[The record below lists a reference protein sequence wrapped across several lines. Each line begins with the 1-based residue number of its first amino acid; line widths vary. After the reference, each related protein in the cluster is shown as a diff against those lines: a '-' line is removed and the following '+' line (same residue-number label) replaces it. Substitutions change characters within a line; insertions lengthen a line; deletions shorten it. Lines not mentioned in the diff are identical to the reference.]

1 MIGRPTVNS
10 ESRLC
15 QKVCGIV
22 PSAGASRQELS
33 ASVCG
38 RYNAIALTG
47 SMKLDSKYEQEQ
59 GAVYLTGIQAL
70 VRLPMDQMRR
80 DRRAG
85 LNTAAFISGYE
96 GSPLG
101 GYDMALARVQRLLD
115 EHRIHFVP
123 GVNEDLAATSIF
135 GSQIHHVLGQSRYD
149 GVLGIWYGKGPGVDR
164 SGDIFR
170 HANIAGTG
178 KNCAALV
185 LGGDDHV
192 SKSSTIPH
200 QSDLSFYNLAMPVFY
215 PGNTQE
221 TLDYGLQAIALSRF
235 SGAWVAMKMVTNVC
249 DAGGTVQVD
258 PQRIAIH
265 IPEGYEKKIDARLL
279 IPMTLMLE
287 PEVLYRRLDAAR
299 EFARL
304 NAVNRSFGAAEGA
317 WLGIASAGKAYYDLM
332 QALADLGIARDDL
345 PRLGVR
351 IAKFGMTYPLEP
363 RFTAEFARGLQTIL
377 VVEEKRSFLELQL
390 REALYNSPDHPAIL
404 GKGDPIAAPLF
415 SAAGELD
422 PEIVTRV
429 LAQLWGRLP
438 ACGGL
443 PGRLP
448 SRLALLD
455 EIDARERRLIPA
467 RFPNFCSGCP
477 HNRSTLLLEGQLA
490 GGGIGCH
497 AMAAQLQH
505 SGHSYSFLTHMGGE
519 GAPWIGMAPF
529 VDRQHIFQN
538 VGDGTYF
545 HSASLAVE
553 ACIAAGVNITYKIL
567 YNSAVAMTGGQ
578 QAAGAVPVPA
588 LTRKLEADGVRKIA
602 VLTEDLTKYQGVQLA
617 ANARLRDR
625 DDLPEVLREFE
636 QEPGV
641 TAIIYDQQ
649 CAAEKRRLRSR
660 GKLEEPTLRLVIHE
674 EVCEGCGDC
683 VTQSNCLSLHPV
695 DTEYGLKT
703 RIHQSSCNKDYS
715 CALGDCP
722 SFVTVKLKPGTGSR
736 RAAPPHLPETEVPQP
751 RERVEIGERY
761 SIVAPGIGG
770 TGVVTV
776 NALLATAAWID
787 GLSAI
792 TLDQTGLAQKGGAVV
807 SSIILSR
814 QPIEASAKVGY
825 GNADLLLGFDLLGAG
840 SAENLK
846 RAHPSRT
853 VAVVNTAEVPTGD
866 AIRGGLRLAGPGA
879 VVDAINACT
888 RKDRN
893 LFLDASRL
901 AEGLFGSHLAV
912 NIFLLGAAY
921 QGGLVPIS
929 QAAIE
934 EAIRLNKVDAERNVQ
949 AFLWG
954 RRYYHDAQSVESLL
968 APPAAPTGDR
978 SLVERR
984 IADLTRYQNAAY
996 ATRYATFVREVETR
1010 QPALADAAARN
1021 LYKLMAYK
1029 DEYEVARLLTD
1040 PQREAQIR
1048 GMWEQVESIGY
1059 NLHPPLLRALGMQ
1072 RKLKLGGWFRG
1083 PLRIMAAMKGLRGTP
1098 LDIFGYAAV
1107 RREERGLIAW
1117 YQQLVRECL
1126 DHVTPDNLSLAQEIV
1141 ALPGLIR
1148 GYENIKLAGIRK
1160 VKALTAEKMAG
1171 LANTRVE
1178 VRA

>member
-1 MIGRPTVNS
+1 
-10 ESRLC
+10 
-15 QKVCGIV
+15 
-22 PSAGASRQELS
+22 
-33 ASVCG
+33 
-38 RYNAIALTG
+38 
-47 SMKLDSKYEQEQ
+47 MKLDSKYEREQ

-101 GYDMALARVQRLLD
+101 GYDLALARVRRLLD

-123 GVNEDLAATSIF
+123 GVNEDLAATSVF
-135 GSQIHHVLGQSRYD
+135 GSQIHRSLGQSRYD
-149 GVLGIWYGKGPGVDR
+149 GVVGIWYGKGPGVDR

-178 KNCAALV
+178 ANCGALV

-200 QSDLSFYNLAMPVFY
+200 QSDLSFYNHAMPVFY

-221 TLDYGLQAIALSRF
+221 TLDYGLLAIALSRF

-249 DAGGTVQVD
+249 DAGGTVEVD
-258 PQRIAIH
+258 PARLAIR
-265 IPEGYEKKIDARLL
+265 IPEGYEKKTDARLL

-287 PEVLYRRLDAAR
+287 PEVLYRRLEAAR
-299 EFARL
+299 EFARV
-304 NAVNRSFGAAEGA
+304 NNVNRSFGAGDGA

-332 QALADLGIARDDL
+332 QALADLGLQRADDL
-345 PRLGVR
+345 ARAGVR

-390 REALYNSPDHPAIL
+390 RESLYNSPDHPAIL
-404 GKGDPIAAPLF
+404 GKGDQTAAPLF

-422 PEIVTRV
+422 PETITRV
-429 LAQLWGRLP
+429 LAQLFNLP
-438 ACGGL
+438 TA
-443 PGRLP
+443 
-448 SRLALLD
+448 RLALLD
-455 EIDARERRLIPA
+455 EIDARERRLVPA

-477 HNRSTLLLEGQLA
+477 HNRSTLLLEGQMA

-505 SGHSYSFLTHMGGE
+505 SHHAYTFLTHMGGE

-529 VDRQHIFQN
+529 VERPHIFQN

-578 QAAGAVPVPA
+578 QAAGAVPVPE
-588 LTRKLEADGVRKIA
+588 LTHKLAADGVRRIA
-602 VLTEDLTKYQGVQLA
+602 VLTDDLEKYQGVKLA
-617 ANARLRDR
+617 ANAQLRDR
-625 DDLPEVLREFE
+625 DDLPDVLREFE
-636 QEPGV
+636 KLPGV

-649 CAAEKRRLRSR
+649 CAAEKRRQRSR
-660 GKLEEPTLRLVIHE
+660 GKLAEPTLRLVIHE

-695 DTEYGLKT
+695 ETEYGPKT

-715 CALGDCP
+715 CVLGDCP
-722 SFVTVKLKPGTGSR
+722 SFVTVNLKPGTGQR
-736 RAAPPHLPETEVPQP
+736 RQPLPQLPETEAPPP
-751 RERVEIGERY
+751 RERVAIAERY
-761 SIVAPGIGG
+761 SILMPGIGG

-787 GLSAI
+787 GLSVI

-807 SSIILSR
+807 SSIVLSQR
-814 QPIEASAKVGY
+814 PIEASAKIGY

-840 SAENLK
+840 SADNLK

-866 AIRGGLRLAGPGA
+866 SIRGGARLAGPGA
-879 VVDAINACT
+879 VVDLINTYT

-901 AEGLFGSHLAV
+901 AEGLFASHMAV
-912 NIFLLGAAY
+912 NIFLLGAAW
-921 QGGLVPIS
+921 QGGLIPIS
-929 QAAIE
+929 ETAIE

-954 RRYYHDAQSVESLL
+954 RKYYHDAQAVESLI
-968 APPAAPTGDR
+968 APPAAPADDR

-984 IADLTRYQNAAY
+984 TADLTRYQNAAY
-996 ATRYATFVREVETR
+996 AARYTAFVREVETR
-1010 QPALADAAARN
+1010 QPALAEAVARN
-1021 LYKLMAYK
+1021 LYKLMSYK
-1029 DEYEVARLLTD
+1029 DEYEVARLLTN
-1040 PQREAQIR
+1040 PEREAQIR

-1059 NLHPPLLRALGMQ
+1059 NIHPPLLRAMGLKKKM
-1072 RKLKLGGWFRG
+1072 KLGSWFRA
-1083 PLRIMAAMKGLRGTP
+1083 PLRMLASLKGLRGTP
-1098 LDIFGYAAV
+1098 FDPFGYAAV
-1107 RREERGLIAW
+1107 RREERALIGW
-1117 YQQLVRECL
+1117 YEQLVRDCL
-1126 DHVTPDNLSLAQEIV
+1126 DRATAENLPLAQEIV
-1141 ALPGLIR
+1141 ALPAQIR
-1148 GYENIKLAGIRK
+1148 GYEQIKLASVGK
-1160 VKALTAEKMAG
+1160 VKALAAEKLSA
-1171 LANTRVE
+1171 LKQKLVQ
-1178 VRA
+1178 VC

>member
-1 MIGRPTVNS
+1 
-10 ESRLC
+10 
-15 QKVCGIV
+15 
-22 PSAGASRQELS
+22 
-33 ASVCG
+33 
-38 RYNAIALTG
+38 
-47 SMKLDSKYEQEQ
+47 MKLDSKYEQED

-101 GYDMALARVQRLLD
+101 GYDLALARVKRLLD

-123 GVNEDLAATSIF
+123 GVNEDLAATSVF
-135 GSQIHHVLGQSRYD
+135 GSQIHHSLGQSRYD

-221 TLDYGLQAIALSRF
+221 TLDYGLLAIALSRF

-249 DAGGTVQVD
+249 DAGGTVNVN
-258 PQRIAIH
+258 PERLAIH
-265 IPEGYEKKIDARLL
+265 IPQGYEKKIDARLL
-279 IPMTLMLE
+279 IPITLMLE

-304 NAVNRSFGAAEGA
+304 NQVNRSFGAGDGA

-332 QALADLGIARDDL
+332 QALADLGLQRDDL
-345 PRLGVR
+345 ARAGIR

-390 REALYNSPDHPAIL
+390 REALYNSPDRPAIL
-404 GKGDPIAAPLF
+404 GKGDQTAAPLF

-422 PEIVTRV
+422 PEIITRV
-429 LAQLWGRLP
+429 VASLTELRPSGSGRI
-438 ACGGL
+438 
-443 PGRLP
+443 
-448 SRLALLD
+448 ALLD
-455 EIDARERRLIPA
+455 EIDNRERRMVPT
-467 RFPNFCSGCP
+467 RGPNFCSGCP
-477 HNRSTLLLEGQLA
+477 HNRSTLLLEGQMA

-505 SGHSYSFLTHMGGE
+505 SHHAYTFLTHMGGE

-529 VDRQHIFQN
+529 VDRPHIFQN

-578 QAAGAVPVPA
+578 QAAGAVPVPE
-588 LTRKLEADGVRKIA
+588 LTHKLAADGVRQIA
-602 VLTEDLTKYQGVQLA
+602 VLTDDLEKYQGVKLA
-617 ANARLRDR
+617 ANAQLRDR
-625 DDLPEVLREFE
+625 DDLPDVLREFE
-636 QEPGV
+636 KLPGV
-641 TAIIYDQQ
+641 TVIIYDQQ

-660 GKLEEPTLRLVIHE
+660 GKLAEPTLRFVIHE

-683 VTQSNCLSLHPV
+683 VTQSNCLSLHPIE
-695 DTEYGLKT
+695 TEYGPKT

-715 CALGDCP
+715 CVLGDCP
-722 SFVTVKLKPGTGSR
+722 SFVTVKLKPGTGQR
-736 RAAPPHLPETEVPQP
+736 RRPLPNLPETEVPPP
-751 RERVEIGERY
+751 RESVAIGERY
-761 SIVAPGIGG
+761 SILMPGIGG

-787 GLSAI
+787 GLSVI

-807 SSIILSR
+807 SSVILSEH
-814 QPIEASAKVGY
+814 PIEASAKIGY

-840 SAENLK
+840 SADNLK
-846 RAHPSRT
+846 RAQPSRT

-866 AIRGGLRLAGPGA
+866 AIRGGLRLAGPGT
-879 VVDAINACT
+879 VVDLINTYT

-901 AEGLFGSHLAV
+901 AEGLFASHMAV
-912 NIFLLGAAY
+912 NIFLLGAAW
-921 QGGLVPIS
+921 QGGLIPITET
-929 QAAIE
+929 AIE

-954 RRYYHDAQSVESLL
+954 RKYYHDAQAVESLI
-968 APPAAPTGDR
+968 APPAPRADDR
-978 SLVERR
+978 GLVERR
-984 IADLTRYQNAAY
+984 TADLARYQDAAY
-996 ATRYATFVREVETR
+996 AERYAAFVREVEAR
-1010 QPALADAAARN
+1010 QPALAEAVARN

-1029 DEYEVARLLTD
+1029 DEYEVARLLTN
-1040 PQREAQIR
+1040 PEREAQIR

-1059 NLHPPLLRALGMQ
+1059 NLFPPLLRAMGLKK
-1072 RKLKLGGWFRG
+1072 KLKLGGWFRG
-1083 PLRIMAAMKGLRGTP
+1083 PLRMLASLKGLRGTP
-1098 LDIFGYAAV
+1098 FDLFGYAKV
-1107 RREERGLIAW
+1107 RREERALIGW
-1117 YQQLVRECL
+1117 YEQLVRGCL
-1126 DHVTPDNLSLAQEIV
+1126 DRATPENLALAQEIV
-1141 ALPGLIR
+1141 ALPGQIR
-1148 GYENIKLAGIRK
+1148 GYEQIKLANVRK
-1160 VKALTAEKMAG
+1160 VKMLAAEKLGEMHKRQS
-1171 LANTRVE
+1171 LLVDH
-1178 VRA
+1178 

>member
-1 MIGRPTVNS
+1 
-10 ESRLC
+10 
-15 QKVCGIV
+15 
-22 PSAGASRQELS
+22 
-33 ASVCG
+33 
-38 RYNAIALTG
+38 
-47 SMKLDSKYEQEQ
+47 MKLDSKYEQEQ

-85 LNTAAFISGYE
+85 LSTAAFISGYE

-101 GYDMALARVQRLLD
+101 GYDLALARVKRLLA

-178 KNCAALV
+178 KNCGALV

-200 QSDLSFYNLAMPVFY
+200 QSDLSFYNLAMPIFY

-221 TLDYGLQAIALSRF
+221 TLDYGLLAIALSRF

-249 DAGGTVQVD
+249 DAGGTVDVD
-258 PQRIAIH
+258 PARLAIR

-279 IPMTLMLE
+279 IPMTLILE

-299 EFARL
+299 EFARI
-304 NAVNRSFGAAEGA
+304 NPVNRSFGAQDGA
-317 WLGIASAGKAYYDLM
+317 RLGIASAGKAYYDLM
-332 QALADLGIARDDL
+332 QALADLGIHRDDL

-363 RFTAEFARGLQTIL
+363 RFTADFARGLETIL
-377 VVEEKRSFLELQL
+377 VVEEKRSFLEIQL
-390 REALYNSPDHPAIL
+390 REALYNLPGRPVII
-404 GKGDPIAAPLF
+404 GKEDEKGAPLLP
-415 SAAGELD
+415 ATGELD
-422 PEIVTRV
+422 PEMITRA
-429 LAQLWGRLP
+429 LAKLLG
-438 ACGGL
+438 
-443 PGRLP
+443 P
-448 SRLALLD
+448 SARLALLD
-455 EIDARERRLIPA
+455 EIDNRERRLIPV
-467 RFPNFCSGCP
+467 RGPNFCSGCP
-477 HNRSTLLLEGQLA
+477 HNRSTLLLEGQMA

-497 AMAAQLQH
+497 AMAAQL
-505 SGHSYSFLTHMGGE
+505 GHSSHAYSFLTHMGGE

-529 VDRQHIFQN
+529 VERQHIFQN

-578 QAAGAVPVPA
+578 QAAGAVPVPE

-602 VLTEDLTKYQGVQLA
+602 VLAEDLEKYRGVKLA
-617 ANARLRDR
+617 ANAQLRDR
-625 DDLPEVLREFE
+625 DDLPDVLREFE
-636 QEPGV
+636 KETGV
-641 TAIIYDQQ
+641 TAIVYDQQ

-695 DTEYGLKT
+695 ETEFGPKT

-722 SFVTVKLKPGTGSR
+722 SFVTVKLKPGTGQR
-736 RAAPPHLPETEVPQP
+736 RAAPPKLPEMEVPPP
-751 RERVEIGERY
+751 REPAEIGERY

-787 GLSAI
+787 GLSVI

-807 SSIILSR
+807 SSIILSK

-840 SAENLK
+840 SAENMK

-879 VVDAINACT
+879 VVDAINSCT

-901 AEGLFGSHLAV
+901 AEGLFGSHMAV

-921 QGGLVPIS
+921 QGGLIPIS
-929 QAAIE
+929 QEAIE

-954 RRYYHDAQSVESLL
+954 RKYYQDAPAVESLL
-968 APPAAPTGDR
+968 SPPSATAAIGTVDR
-978 SLVERR
+978 RVDE
-984 IADLTRYQNAAY
+984 LTRYRNPAY
-996 ATRYATFVREVETR
+996 AACYRAFVGEVEAR
-1010 QPALADAAARN
+1010 QPALADTVARN

-1040 PQREAQIR
+1040 PGREAQIR

-1059 NLHPPLLRALGMQ
+1059 NLHPPLLRSLGMKK
-1072 RKLKLGGWFRG
+1072 KLKLGGWFRG
-1083 PLRIMAAMKGLRGTP
+1083 PLRMLASLKGLRGTP
-1098 LDIFGYAAV
+1098 FDVFGYAAV
-1107 RREERGLIAW
+1107 RREERALIGW
-1117 YQQLVRECL
+1117 YEQLVRDCL
-1126 DHVTPDNLSLAQEIV
+1126 DRATAENMMVVRELV
-1141 ALPGLIR
+1141 ALPEQIR
-1148 GYENIKLAGIRK
+1148 GYEEIKLGSVRR
-1160 VKALTAEKMAG
+1160 VKALAAEK
-1171 LANTRVE
+1171 LAALNAAVP
-1178 VRA
+1178 VPH

>member
-1 MIGRPTVNS
+1 MN
-10 ESRLC
+10 
-15 QKVCGIV
+15 
-22 PSAGASRQELS
+22 
-33 ASVCG
+33 
-38 RYNAIALTG
+38 
-47 SMKLDSKYEQEQ
+47 LDAKFEREH

-101 GYDMALARVQRLLD
+101 GYDLALLRVKHLLD
-115 EHRIHFVP
+115 RHRIHFVP

-135 GSQIHHVLGQSRYD
+135 GSQIHHVLGQSRFD
-149 GVLGIWYGKGPGVDR
+149 GVLGVWYGKGPGVDR

-178 KNCAALV
+178 RHCAALV

-221 TLDYGLQAIALSRF
+221 TLDYGLLAIALSRF

-249 DAGGTVQVD
+249 DAGGTVEVD
-258 PQRIAIH
+258 PARIAIR
-265 IPEGYEKKIDARLL
+265 IPEGYEKRTDARLL

-287 PEVLYRRLDAAR
+287 PEVLYRRLEAAR

-304 NAVNRSFGAAEGA
+304 NGVNSTFGAGEGA

-332 QALADLGIARDDL
+332 QAMRDLGLRREDL

-363 RFTAEFARGLQTIL
+363 RFAASFARGLRTIL

-390 REALYNSPDHPAIL
+390 REALYNAPDRPAIL
-404 GKGDPIAAPLF
+404 GKGDPDAAPLF

-422 PEIVTRV
+422 PEMVTRV
-429 LAQLWGRLP
+429 LAQVI
-438 ACGGL
+438 A
-443 PGRLP
+443 PGAEGAA
-448 SRLALLD
+448 RLALLD
-455 EIDARERRLIPA
+455 EIDRRERGLIPA

-477 HNRSTLLLEGQLA
+477 HNRSTLLLEGQMA

-497 AMAAQLQH
+497 AMAAQLRH
-505 SGHSYSFLTHMGGE
+505 SHHAYTFLTHMGGE

-529 VDRQHIFQN
+529 VDRPHIFQN

-545 HSASLAVE
+545 HSGALAVA
-553 ACIAAGVNITYKIL
+553 ACVAAGVNITYKIL
-567 YNSAVAMTGGQ
+567 YNGAVAMTGGQ
-578 QAAGAVPVPA
+578 QAAGAVPVPE
-588 LTRKLEADGVRKIA
+588 LTRKLQADGVRKIA
-602 VLTEDLTKYQGVQLA
+602 VLTDDLAKYKGVALA
-617 ANARLRDR
+617 SSARLRGR

-636 QEPGV
+636 REPGV
-641 TAIIYDQQ
+641 TAIVYDQQ

-660 GKLEEPTLRLVIHE
+660 GTLAEPALRLVIHE

-683 VTQSNCLSLHPV
+683 ATQSNCLSLYPV
-695 DTEYGLKT
+695 ETEYGPKT

-722 SFVTVKLKPGTGSR
+722 AFLSVKVKPGTGLR
-736 RAAPPHLPETEVPQP
+736 RAPLPQLPEVEAPAP
-751 RERVEIGERY
+751 RGRVEIGERY
-761 SIVAPGIGG
+761 AILGPGIGG
-770 TGVVTV
+770 AGVVTV

-787 GLSAI
+787 GLSVL

-807 SSIILSR
+807 SSIILSK
-814 QPIEASAKVGY
+814 QPIEAPAKIGY
-825 GNADLLLGFDLLGAG
+825 ANADLLLGFDLLGAA
-840 SAENLK
+840 SPENLK

-853 VAVVNTAEVPTGD
+853 AAVVNTAEVPTGD
-866 AIRGGLRLAGPGA
+866 AIRGGARLSGPGA
-879 VVDAINACT
+879 AVDAINRCT
-888 RKDRN
+888 RQDRN
-893 LFLDASRL
+893 VFLDASRI

-921 QGGLVPIS
+921 QGGLIPIS
-929 QAAIE
+929 ETAIE
-934 EAIRLNKVDAERNVQ
+934 EAIRLNKVDAARNVQ

-954 RRYYHDAQSVESLL
+954 RRYYHDAAAVESLL
-968 APPAAPTGDR
+968 APAPAPPAAG

-984 IADLTRYQNAAY
+984 MADLESYQNAAC
-996 ATRYATFVREVETR
+996 AARYAAFVREVEAR
-1010 QPALADAAARN
+1010 QPALAVAAARN

-1040 PQREAQIR
+1040 PRREAQIR
-1048 GMWEQVESIGY
+1048 GMWEQAEAIGY
-1059 NLHPPLLRALGMQ
+1059 YLHPPLLRVLG
-1072 RKLKLGGWFRG
+1072 LKKKIRLGGWFRL
-1083 PLRIMAAMKGLRGTP
+1083 PLRLLARLKVLRGTP
-1098 LDIFGYAAV
+1098 FDPFGYAAV
-1107 RREERGLIAW
+1107 RREERALAGW
-1117 YQQLVRECL
+1117 YRQLLRECL
-1126 DHVTPDNLSLAQEIV
+1126 EHATPENLAVARELA
-1141 ALPGLIR
+1141 ALPGQIR
-1148 GYENIKLAGIRK
+1148 GYEEIKLASVRK
-1160 VKALTAEKMAG
+1160 VKALAAEKMRALKG
-1171 LANTRVE
+1171 REEQPLAPRV
-1178 VRA
+1178 

>member
-1 MIGRPTVNS
+1 
-10 ESRLC
+10 
-15 QKVCGIV
+15 
-22 PSAGASRQELS
+22 
-33 ASVCG
+33 
-38 RYNAIALTG
+38 
-47 SMKLDSKYEQEQ
+47 MKLDSKYEQED

-101 GYDMALARVQRLLD
+101 GYDLALARVKRLLD

-123 GVNEDLAATSIF
+123 GVNEDLAATSVF
-135 GSQIHHVLGQSRYD
+135 GSQIHHSLGQSRYD

-200 QSDLSFYNLAMPVFY
+200 QSDLSFYNHAMPIFY

-221 TLDYGLQAIALSRF
+221 TLDYGLLAIALSRF

-249 DAGGTVQVD
+249 DAGGTVAVD
-258 PQRIAIH
+258 PERLAIH
-265 IPEGYEKKIDARLL
+265 IPQGYEKKIDARLL
-279 IPMTLMLE
+279 IPITLMLE

-304 NAVNRSFGAAEGA
+304 NNVNRSFGAGDGA

-332 QALADLGIARDDL
+332 QALADLGLQRDDL
-345 PRLGVR
+345 ARAGIR

-390 REALYNSPDHPAIL
+390 REALYNSPDRPAIL
-404 GKGDPIAAPLF
+404 GKGDQTAAPLF

-422 PEIVTRV
+422 PEIITRV
-429 LAQLWGRLP
+429 VASLTELRPSGSGRI
-438 ACGGL
+438 
-443 PGRLP
+443 
-448 SRLALLD
+448 ALLD
-455 EIDARERRLIPA
+455 EIDNRERRMVPT
-467 RFPNFCSGCP
+467 RGPNFCSGCP
-477 HNRSTLLLEGQLA
+477 HNRSTLLLEGQMA

-505 SGHSYSFLTHMGGE
+505 SHHAYTFLTHMGGE

-529 VDRQHIFQN
+529 VDRPHIFQN

-578 QAAGAVPVPA
+578 QAAGAVPVPE
-588 LTRKLEADGVRKIA
+588 LTHKLAADGVRQIA
-602 VLTEDLTKYQGVQLA
+602 VLTDDLEKYQGVKLA
-617 ANARLRDR
+617 ANAQLRDR
-625 DDLPEVLREFE
+625 DDLPDVLREFE
-636 QEPGV
+636 KLPGV
-641 TAIIYDQQ
+641 TVIIYDQQ

-660 GKLEEPTLRLVIHE
+660 GKLAEPTLRFVIHE

-695 DTEYGLKT
+695 ETEYGPKT

-715 CALGDCP
+715 CVLGDCP
-722 SFVTVKLKPGTGSR
+722 SFVTVKLKPGTGQR
-736 RAAPPHLPETEVPQP
+736 RRPLPNLPETEVPPP
-751 RERVEIGERY
+751 RESVAIGERY
-761 SIVAPGIGG
+761 SILMPGIGG

-787 GLSAI
+787 GLSVI

-807 SSIILSR
+807 SSVILSEH
-814 QPIEASAKVGY
+814 PIEASAKIGY

-840 SAENLK
+840 SADNLK
-846 RAHPSRT
+846 RAQPSRT

-866 AIRGGLRLAGPGA
+866 AIRGGLRLAGPGT
-879 VVDAINACT
+879 VVDLINTYT

-901 AEGLFGSHLAV
+901 AEGLFASHMAV
-912 NIFLLGAAY
+912 NIFLLGAAW
-921 QGGLVPIS
+921 QGGLIPITEM
-929 QAAIE
+929 AIE

-954 RRYYHDAQSVESLL
+954 RKYYHDAQAVESLI
-968 APPAAPTGDR
+968 APPAPRADDR
-978 SLVERR
+978 GLVERR
-984 IADLTRYQNAAY
+984 TADLARYQDAAY
-996 ATRYATFVREVETR
+996 AERYAAFVREVEAR
-1010 QPALADAAARN
+1010 QPALAEAVARN

-1029 DEYEVARLLTD
+1029 DEYEVARLLTN
-1040 PQREAQIR
+1040 PEREAQIR

-1059 NLHPPLLRALGMQ
+1059 NLFPPLLRAMGLKK
-1072 RKLKLGGWFRG
+1072 KLKLGGWFRG
-1083 PLRIMAAMKGLRGTP
+1083 PLRMLASLKGLRGTP
-1098 LDIFGYAAV
+1098 FDLFGYAKV
-1107 RREERGLIAW
+1107 RREERALIGW
-1117 YQQLVRECL
+1117 YEQLVRGCL
-1126 DHVTPDNLSLAQEIV
+1126 DRATPENLALAQEIV
-1141 ALPGLIR
+1141 ALPALIR
-1148 GYENIKLAGIRK
+1148 GYENIKLASVHK
-1160 VKALTAEKMAG
+1160 VKTLAAEKLGEMHKRQS
-1171 LANTRVE
+1171 LLVDH
-1178 VRA
+1178 

>member
-1 MIGRPTVNS
+1 
-10 ESRLC
+10 
-15 QKVCGIV
+15 
-22 PSAGASRQELS
+22 
-33 ASVCG
+33 
-38 RYNAIALTG
+38 
-47 SMKLDSKYEQEQ
+47 MKLDSKYEQED

-101 GYDMALARVQRLLD
+101 GYDLALARVKRLLD

-123 GVNEDLAATSIF
+123 GVNEDLAATSVF
-135 GSQIHHVLGQSRYD
+135 GSQIHHSLGQSRYD

-200 QSDLSFYNLAMPVFY
+200 QSDLSFYNHAMPVFY

-221 TLDYGLQAIALSRF
+221 TLDYGLLAIALSRF

-249 DAGGTVQVD
+249 DAGGTVAVD
-258 PQRIAIH
+258 PERLAIH
-265 IPEGYEKKIDARLL
+265 IPQGYEKKIDARLL
-279 IPMTLMLE
+279 IPITLMLE

-304 NAVNRSFGAAEGA
+304 NQVNRSFGAGDGA

-332 QALADLGIARDDL
+332 QALADLGLQRDDL
-345 PRLGVR
+345 ARAGIR

-390 REALYNSPDHPAIL
+390 REALYNSPDRPAIL
-404 GKGDPIAAPLF
+404 GKGDQTAAPLF

-422 PEIVTRV
+422 PEIITRV
-429 LAQLWGRLP
+429 VASLTELRPSGSGRI
-438 ACGGL
+438 
-443 PGRLP
+443 
-448 SRLALLD
+448 ALLD
-455 EIDARERRLIPA
+455 EIDDRERRMVPT
-467 RFPNFCSGCP
+467 RGPNFCSGCP
-477 HNRSTLLLEGQLA
+477 HNRSTLLLEGQMA

-505 SGHSYSFLTHMGGE
+505 SHHAYTFLTHMGGE

-529 VDRQHIFQN
+529 VDRPHIFQN

-578 QAAGAVPVPA
+578 QAAGAVPVPE
-588 LTRKLEADGVRKIA
+588 LTHKLAADGVRQIA
-602 VLTEDLTKYQGVQLA
+602 VLTDDLEKYQGVKLA
-617 ANARLRDR
+617 ANAQLRDR
-625 DDLPEVLREFE
+625 DDLPDVLREFE
-636 QEPGV
+636 KLPGV
-641 TAIIYDQQ
+641 TVIIYDQQ

-660 GKLEEPTLRLVIHE
+660 GKLAEPTLRFVIHE

-695 DTEYGLKT
+695 ETEYGPKT

-715 CALGDCP
+715 CVLGDCP
-722 SFVTVKLKPGTGSR
+722 SFVTVKLKPGTGQR
-736 RAAPPHLPETEVPQP
+736 RRPLPNLPETEVPPP
-751 RERVEIGERY
+751 RERVAIGERY
-761 SIVAPGIGG
+761 SILMPGIGG

-787 GLSAI
+787 GLSVI

-807 SSIILSR
+807 SSVILSEH
-814 QPIEASAKVGY
+814 PIEASAKIGY

-840 SAENLK
+840 SADNLK
-846 RAHPSRT
+846 RAQPSRT

-866 AIRGGLRLAGPGA
+866 AIRGGLRLAGPGT
-879 VVDAINACT
+879 VVDLINTYT

-901 AEGLFGSHLAV
+901 AEGLFASHMAV
-912 NIFLLGAAY
+912 NIFLLGAAW
-921 QGGLVPIS
+921 QGGLIPITET
-929 QAAIE
+929 AIE

-954 RRYYHDAQSVESLL
+954 RKYYHDAQAVESLI
-968 APPAAPTGDR
+968 APPAPRADDR
-978 SLVERR
+978 GLVERR
-984 IADLTRYQNAAY
+984 TADLARYQDAAY
-996 ATRYATFVREVETR
+996 AERYAAFVREVEAR
-1010 QPALADAAARN
+1010 QPALAEAVARN

-1029 DEYEVARLLTD
+1029 DEYEVARLLTN
-1040 PQREAQIR
+1040 PEREAQIR

-1059 NLHPPLLRALGMQ
+1059 NLFPPLLRAMGLKK
-1072 RKLKLGGWFRG
+1072 KLKLGGWFRG
-1083 PLRIMAAMKGLRGTP
+1083 PLRVLASMKGLRGTP
-1098 LDIFGYAAV
+1098 FDLFGYAEV
-1107 RREERGLIAW
+1107 RREERALIGW
-1117 YQQLVRECL
+1117 YEQLVRGCL
-1126 DHVTPDNLSLAQEIV
+1126 DRATHDNLPLAQEIV
-1141 ALPGLIR
+1141 ALPALIR
-1148 GYENIKLAGIRK
+1148 GYENIKLASVHK
-1160 VKALTAEKMAG
+1160 VKTLAAEKLGEMHKRQS
-1171 LANTRVE
+1171 LLVDH
-1178 VRA
+1178 